1 LHFDLIICNKTFDD
15 TTCIAHFIDELIF
28 FNWVYSLINL
38 VWSSSWIRTLFFNP
52 TQSDEQNSKSSSRI
66 RTSELAQSSSSDRI
80 ACSVQFVEQN
90 LMINSR
96 IDLSTRA
103 FCMSRNSNWAFD
115 EQLCLFDSIRRTKV
129 RARVIRPNK
138 NLNSFDSLER
148 EEYVQSCPNLELNT
162 RARVQP
168 NPTTTLDKSQ
178 EEDIAVNLQR
188 FNQSM

>member
-1 LHFDLIICNKTFDD
+1 MHFDLIICNKTFDD